1 MQQIQPTHSFLKAN
15 SEGNAMYVTAT
26 QTTDEFHRTTPET
39 PSIARNRTM
48 TIKPGKHLFLEGD
61 VADRIFEVASGVLRL
76 TRIMED
82 GRRQVIAFGY
92 PGDTVGFP
100 SDGLYHTDC
109 DALVPTT
116 LVVHRRRYLDAP
128 NGDLGLHQRLLR
140 AALREISGMQD
151 HFMMLGRKSSIEKL
165 ASFLQVLTDRVGEP
179 LGDFNQVTLPMT
191 RADIADF
198 LGLTTET
205 VSRTFTQLRKSQI
218 IAIDHVNT
226 IIILKPI
233 ALQCIAQGDQDI

>member
-1 MQQIQPTHSFLKAN
+1 
-15 SEGNAMYVTAT
+15 MYVSATHTAN
-26 QTTDEFHRTTPET
+26 DVLRTNMPRPNIT
-39 PSIARNRTM
+39 RQRTV
-48 TIKPGKHLFLEGD
+48 TINPGKHLFLEGD
-61 VADRIFEVASGVLRL
+61 RADRIYEVASGVLRL

-109 DALVPTT
+109 DALAPTT
-116 LVVHRRRYLDAP
+116 LVVHRRSDLETAKGDAA
-128 NGDLGLHQRLLR
+128 LHQRLLR

-165 ASFLQVLTDRVGEP
+165 ASFLMVLTDRVGAP
-179 LGDFNQVTLPMT
+179 LGDFNQVLLPMT
-191 RADIADF
+191 RGDIADF

-205 VSRTFTQLRKSQI
+205 VSRTFTQLRKSRV

-233 ALQCIAQGDQDI
+233 ALRCIAVGDESI

>member
-1 MQQIQPTHSFLKAN
+1 
-15 SEGNAMYVTAT
+15 MYVTAIRPAIFAK
-26 QTTDEFHRTTPET
+26 QRTPAK
-39 PSIARNRTM
+39 PSIVKQHTI

-61 VADRIFEVASGVLRL
+61 IADRIYEVASGILRL

-100 SDGLYHTDC
+100 SDGRYHTDC
-109 DALVPTT
+109 DALVPST
-116 LVVHRRRYLDAP
+116 LVTHRRSDLETASGDAA
-128 NGDLGLHQRLLR
+128 LHQRLLL

-165 ASFLQVLTDRVGEP
+165 ASFLMVLTARVGEP
-179 LGDFNQVTLPMT
+179 LGEFEQVTLPMT
-191 RADIADF
+191 RADIGDF

-205 VSRTFTQLRKSQI
+205 VSRAFTQLRKSQI

-226 IIILKPI
+226 VIILKPV
-233 ALQCIAQGDQDI
+233 ALQCVAQGDDNT

>member
-1 MQQIQPTHSFLKAN
+1 
-15 SEGNAMYVTAT
+15 MYVTASL
-26 QTTDEFHRTTPET
+26 PEEAIPAIKPAT
-39 PSIARNRTM
+39 PSVTRNRTM

-61 VADRIFEVASGVLRL
+61 PADRIYEVANGVLRL

-100 SDGLYHTDC
+100 CDGFYHTDC

-116 LVVHRRRYLDAP
+116 LVVHRRA
-128 NGDLGLHQRLLR
+128 DLESAKGNAALHQRLLR
-140 AALREISGMQD
+140 AALREISAMQD
-151 HFMMLGRKSSIEKL
+151 HFLMLGRKSSVEKL
-165 ASFLQVLTDRVGEP
+165 ASFLQVLADRVGEP
-179 LGDFNQVTLPMT
+179 LGGFQQVTLPMP

-226 IIILKPI
+226 VIILKPRALHAI
-233 ALQCIAQGDQDI
+233 AVGDED

>member
-1 MQQIQPTHSFLKAN
+1 
-15 SEGNAMYVTAT
+15 MYVTAT
-26 QTTDEFHRTTPET
+26 LPSMQTQSI
-39 PSIARNRTM
+39 PSLRPRIARQRTL

-61 VADRIFEVASGVLRL
+61 AADKIYEVATGVLRL

-100 SDGLYHTDC
+100 SDGRYHTDC
-109 DALVPTT
+109 DALVPST
-116 LVVHRRRYLDAP
+116 LVVHRRADLETAKGDAA
-128 NGDLGLHQRLLR
+128 LHQRLLR

-151 HFMMLGRKSSIEKL
+151 HFMMLGRKSSVEKL
-165 ASFLQVLTDRVGEP
+165 ASFLLVLTDRVGAP
-179 LGDFNQVTLPMT
+179 LGDFDQVNLPMT
-191 RADIADF
+191 RGDIADF

-218 IAIDHVNT
+218 IAIDHINT
-226 IIILKPI
+226 VVILKPTALRSI
-233 ALQCIAQGDQDI
+233 AEGAD

>member
-1 MQQIQPTHSFLKAN
+1 
-15 SEGNAMYVTAT
+15 
-26 QTTDEFHRTTPET
+26 
-39 PSIARNRTM
+39 M

-61 VADRIFEVASGVLRL
+61 PADHIYEVASGVLRL

-100 SDGLYHTDC
+100 SDGRYHTDC
-109 DALVPTT
+109 DALAPTM
-116 LVVHRRRYLDAP
+116 LVVHRRDSLESA
-128 NGDLGLHQRLLR
+128 NGDPVLHQRLLR
-140 AALREISGMQD
+140 AALREISAMQD
-151 HFMMLGRKSSIEKL
+151 HFMMLGRKSSVEKL
-165 ASFLQVLTDRVGEP
+165 ASFLMVLSERVGEP
-179 LGDFNQVTLPMT
+179 TDGSDRVNLPMT

-205 VSRTFTQLRKSQI
+205 VSRTFTQLRKAGI

-226 IIILKPI
+226 VIILNPT
-233 ALQCIAQGDQDI
+233 ALRCTARGSED

>member
-1 MQQIQPTHSFLKAN
+1 
-15 SEGNAMYVTAT
+15 MYVTASPSIN
-26 QTTDEFHRTTPET
+26 DDFIVVRTPQ
-39 PSIARNRTM
+39 PSIAKQTTI
-48 TIKPGKHLFLEGD
+48 TIKPGKHLFLED
-61 VADRIFEVASGVLRL
+61 DPADLIYEVASGVLRL

-100 SDGLYHTDC
+100 SNGHYHTDC

-116 LVVHRRRYLDAP
+116 LIVHRRSDLESAK
-128 NGDLGLHQRLLR
+128 GDPDLHLRLLR

-165 ASFLQVLTDRVGEP
+165 ASFLTVLSTRVGEP
-179 LGDFNQVTLPMT
+179 LGELTQIALPMT

-205 VSRTFTQLRKSQI
+205 ISRTLTQLRKCRI
-218 IAIDHVNT
+218 IALENIHTV
-226 IIILKPI
+226 IILKPE
-233 ALQCIAQGDQDI
+233 ALLAMAQNED

>member
-1 MQQIQPTHSFLKAN
+1 
-15 SEGNAMYVTAT
+15 MYVTAT
-26 QTTDEFHRTTPET
+26 LLAPET
-39 PSIARNRTM
+39 NKTLAPDLSVARQRTV
-48 TIKPGKHLFLEGD
+48 TLKQGKHLFLEGD
-61 VADRIFEVASGVLRL
+61 TAEKLYEVATGVVRL
-76 TRIMED
+76 TRILED

-100 SDGLYHTDC
+100 SNGRHHTDC

-116 LVVHRRRYLDAP
+116 LFVHRRT
-128 NGDLGLHQRLLR
+128 DLESASANPALHKRLLN

-151 HFMMLGRKSSIEKL
+151 HFLMLGRKSSIEKL
-165 ASFLQVLTDRVGEP
+165 ASFLLVLTRRVGVP
-179 LGDFNQVTLPMT
+179 IGDYTQVNLPMT

-205 VSRTFTQLRKSQI
+205 VSRTFTLLRKSQI

-226 IIILKPI
+226 IIILKPA
-233 ALQCIAQGDQDI
+233 ALRGIAQGTD

>member
-1 MQQIQPTHSFLKAN
+1 
-15 SEGNAMYVTAT
+15 MYVTSALPVVLGPKENANTSDPAKQRT
-26 QTTDEFHRTTPET
+26 Q
-39 PSIARNRTM
+39 
-48 TIKPGKHLFLEGD
+48 TIKPGKHLYLEGD
-61 VADRIFEVASGVLRL
+61 RADYVYEVVTGVLRL

-100 SDGLYHTDC
+100 SNGLYHTDC

-116 LVVHRRRYLDAP
+116 LVAHRRDHLESED
-128 NGDLGLHQRLLR
+128 GDPALHQRLLQ
-140 AALREISGMQD
+140 AALREISAMQD

-165 ASFLQVLTDRVGEP
+165 ASFLRVLAARVGAPQEECV
-179 LGDFNQVTLPMT
+179 QVTLPMT
-191 RADIADF
+191 RSDIADF

-205 VSRTFTQLRKSQI
+205 VSRTFTQLRKSGI

-226 IIILKPI
+226 VVILRPTALRAI
-233 ALQCIAQGDQDI
+233 AEGEDDQ

>member
-1 MQQIQPTHSFLKAN
+1 
-15 SEGNAMYVTAT
+15 MYVTAT
-26 QTTDEFHRTTPET
+26 MPAPLARKIKPSKPNIVRQRTV
-39 PSIARNRTM
+39 

-61 VADRIFEVASGVLRL
+61 PADRIFEVASGVLRL
-76 TRIMED
+76 TRVMED

-100 SDGLYHTDC
+100 SDGHYHTDC
-109 DALVPTT
+109 DPLVPST
-116 LVVHRRRYLDAP
+116 LVVHRRDHLESAK
-128 NGDLGLHQRLLR
+128 GDPALHQRLLQ

-151 HFMMLGRKSSIEKL
+151 HFMMLGRKSSVEKL
-165 ASFLQVLTDRVGEP
+165 ASFLRVLTDRVGEP
-179 LGDFNQVTLPMT
+179 LGDYDQVTLPMT

-205 VSRTFTQLRKSQI
+205 VSRTFTQLRKAQI

-226 IIILKPI
+226 VIILKPMALRAI
-233 ALQCIAQGDQDI
+233 AEGDDD

>member
-1 MQQIQPTHSFLKAN
+1 
-15 SEGNAMYVTAT
+15 MYVTAT
-26 QTTDEFHRTTPET
+26 MPAMLARKAIPTKPNIAKQRTV
-39 PSIARNRTM
+39 

-61 VADRIFEVASGVLRL
+61 SANRIYEVASGVLRL

-109 DALVPTT
+109 DALVPST
-116 LVVHRRRYLDAP
+116 LVVHRRDSLESAR
-128 NGDLGLHQRLLR
+128 GDSALHQRLLQ
-140 AALREISGMQD
+140 AALREISAMQD
-151 HFMMLGRKSSIEKL
+151 HFMMLGRKSSLEKL
-165 ASFLQVLTDRVGEP
+165 ASFLRVLTDRVGEP
-179 LGDFNQVTLPMT
+179 LGDFDQVILPMT

-205 VSRTFTQLRKSQI
+205 VSRTFTQLRKSKI
-218 IAIDHVNT
+218 IAVDHVNT
-226 IIILKPI
+226 VIILKPI
-233 ALQCIAQGDQDI
+233 ALYAIANGD

>member
-1 MQQIQPTHSFLKAN
+1 
-15 SEGNAMYVTAT
+15 MYVTAT
-26 QTTDEFHRTTPET
+26 QPANDVLARAPVTPDV
-39 PSIARNRTM
+39 ARNRTV

-61 VADRIFEVASGVLRL
+61 PADRIYEVASGVLRL

-100 SDGLYHTDC
+100 SDGFYHTDC
-109 DALVPTT
+109 DPLVPTT
-116 LVVHRRRYLDAP
+116 LVVHRRSSLETPDGDAA
-128 NGDLGLHQRLLR
+128 LHQRLLQ

-179 LGDFNQVTLPMT
+179 LGDFDQVTLPMT

-205 VSRTFTQLRKSQI
+205 VSRTFTQLRKSGI

-226 IIILKPI
+226 IIILKPV
-233 ALQCIAQGDQDI
+233 AVQCIARGNEPI

>member
-1 MQQIQPTHSFLKAN
+1 
-15 SEGNAMYVTAT
+15 MYVTAT
-26 QTTDEFHRTTPET
+26 LPTLLSRHSTPVK
-39 PSIARNRTM
+39 PSIVRQRTI

-61 VADRIFEVASGVLRL
+61 TADRIYEVASGVLRL
-76 TRIMED
+76 TRILED

-100 SDGLYHTDC
+100 SDGNYHTDC
-109 DALVPTT
+109 DALVPSI
-116 LVVHRRRYLDAP
+116 LVVHRRDQLTSAKG
-128 NGDLGLHQRLLR
+128 NTALHERLLQ
-140 AALREISGMQD
+140 AALREISAMQD

-165 ASFLQVLTDRVGEP
+165 ASFLMVLSDRVGEP
-179 LGDFNQVTLPMT
+179 LGGFDQVSLPMT

-226 IIILKPI
+226 VIILKPAALRAI
-233 ALQCIAQGDQDI
+233 ADGDHDI

>member
-1 MQQIQPTHSFLKAN
+1 
-15 SEGNAMYVTAT
+15 MYVTAT
-26 QTTDEFHRTTPET
+26 LPALFAKSKSPAK
-39 PSIARNRTM
+39 PSIVKQRTI

-61 VADRIFEVASGVLRL
+61 TADRIYEVASGVLRL
-76 TRIMED
+76 TRLMED

-100 SDGLYHTDC
+100 SDGCYHTDC
-109 DALVPTT
+109 DALVPST
-116 LVVHRRRYLDAP
+116 LVTHRRSDLETASGDAA
-128 NGDLGLHQRLLR
+128 LHQRLLL

-165 ASFLQVLTDRVGEP
+165 ASFLLVLTERVGEP

-205 VSRTFTQLRKSQI
+205 VSRTFTQLRKSGV

-233 ALQCIAQGDQDI
+233 ALQCTAEGDDDF

>member
-1 MQQIQPTHSFLKAN
+1 
-15 SEGNAMYVTAT
+15 MYVTAT
-26 QTTDEFHRTTPET
+26 LPAALVRETRT
-39 PSIARNRTM
+39 ARPNVIKQRTV

-61 VADRIFEVASGVLRL
+61 HADRIYEVASGVLRL

-109 DALVPTT
+109 DALMPST
-116 LVVHRRRYLDAP
+116 LVVHRRNHLESAK
-128 NGDLGLHQRLLR
+128 GDPALHQRLLQ

-151 HFMMLGRKSSIEKL
+151 HFMMLGRKSSVEKL
-165 ASFLQVLTDRVGEP
+165 ASFLRVLTDRVGEP
-179 LGDFNQVTLPMT
+179 LGDFDQVTLPMT

-205 VSRTFTQLRKSQI
+205 VSRTFTQLRKSNI

-226 IIILKPI
+226 VIILKPI
-233 ALQCIAQGDQDI
+233 ALCAVAEGDID